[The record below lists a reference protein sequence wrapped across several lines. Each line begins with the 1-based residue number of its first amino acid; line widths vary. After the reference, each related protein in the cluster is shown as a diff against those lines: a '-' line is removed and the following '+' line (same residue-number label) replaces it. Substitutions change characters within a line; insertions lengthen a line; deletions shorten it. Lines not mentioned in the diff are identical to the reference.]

1 MAAGIASNILQN
13 LPIVRS
19 DDKTPE
25 GEQNEMLQEEQ
36 CREGNWRNAN
46 GRNVNEMSLYERYA
60 CIFEDY
66 ILAVNKD
73 E

>member
-13 LPIVRS
+13 LSIVRS

-25 GEQNEMLQEEQ
+25 GEQNEMLQEEH
-36 CREGNWRNAN
+36 CREGYWDNAK
-46 GRNVNEMSLYERYA
+46 GRNVDEMSLYEHYA

-66 ILAVNKD
+66 ILAVNKN

>member
-13 LPIVRS
+13 LSIVRS
-19 DDKTPE
+19 EHKTPE
-25 GEQNEMLQEEQ
+25 GEQNEMLQEEH
-36 CREGNWRNAN
+36 CREGYWGNAN
-46 GRNVNEMSLYERYA
+46 GRNVNEMSLYEHYA

-66 ILAVNKD
+66 ILGVNKD